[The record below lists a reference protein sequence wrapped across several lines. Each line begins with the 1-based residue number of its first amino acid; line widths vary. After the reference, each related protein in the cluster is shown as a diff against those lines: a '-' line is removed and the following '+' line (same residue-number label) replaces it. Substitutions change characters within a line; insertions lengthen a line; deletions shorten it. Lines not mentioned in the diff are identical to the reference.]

1 MPEQARQPMIDQT
14 NRPSPIDFTASMSS
28 LKVGEY
34 LALNWGEWL
43 KVEKEISKELHKPE
57 KELHKVEKEHIKE
70 KELKESHVKEIK
82 PEWIKTEGLKVE
94 KEVVKELVKPEGLK
108 GEKEFKPDP
117 GLERLVD
124 QVAQRVVEV
133 LKQQGIVK

>member
-1 MPEQARQPMIDQT
+1 MAEQPKQPMIDQA
-14 NRPSPIDFTASMSS
+14 NRPSPIDFTASISS

-57 KELHKVEKEHIKE
+57 KEHFKE
-70 KELKESHVKEIK
+70 KEFKETHLKETK
-82 PEWIKTEGLKVE
+82 PEWVKGEGLKVE
-94 KEVVKELVKPEGLK
+94 KEVIKELVKPEGLK

-117 GLERLVD
+117 VLERLVD
-124 QVAQRVVEV
+124 QVAQRVVDV
-133 LKQQGIVK
+133 LKQQGVIK